1 MPAAQPGIQIMD
13 LYRVKETTLSSIH
26 SEEFKLERDLQQ
38 LVEANLE
45 ILFGLT
51 LVTSEF
57 SLGEFRLDTLA
68 YDAENKAFVIIEYK
82 KKHNASVID
91 QGYSYLSLMLNNK
104 SDCILEFNEK
114 QDGKLKRVDIDW
126 SSSRVLFVSTSFNKF
141 QRNSVNFK
149 DIPFEL
155 WEVRRFANNIISVSQ
170 IQATSNESIRQIAP
184 NQDASIIRQVSS
196 EINVSSESDH
206 LGRLS
211 PAMQEVWKELK
222 DNIEGWP
229 DNNFNARRNYIGF
242 RRGNKTACYIYFQRH
257 ALRIAIRRGKKTE
270 DGQPGESFFNL
281 EDYKGIAEE
290 SSWKYQ
296 DGKTESEY
304 SIKLKSLKDIPYVRD
319 LIRQKYET
327 I

>member
-1 MPAAQPGIQIMD
+1 MD

-26 SEEFKLERDLQQ
+26 NEDFKLERDLQQ

-45 ILFGLT
+45 TLFGLT

-57 SLGEFRLDTLA
+57 SLREFRLDTLA

-91 QGYSYLSLMLNNK
+91 QGFSYLSLMLNNK

-114 QDGKLKRVDIDW
+114 QDQQFKRGDIDW
-126 SSSRVLFVSTSFNKF
+126 SSSRILFISTSFNKF

-155 WEVRRFANNIISVSQ
+155 WEVRRFANAIISVGQ
-170 IQATSNESIRQIAP
+170 IQATSNESIKQIAP

-196 EINVSSESDH
+196 EINVSSENDH
-206 LGRLS
+206 LGKLS
-211 PAMQEVWKELK
+211 PAMLEVWEKLRS
-222 DNIEGWP
+222 NIEDWS
-229 DNNFNARRNYIGF
+229 DSNLNACKQYIGF
-242 RRGNKTACYIYFQRH
+242 KRGNKVACYIHFQKR
-257 ALRIAIRRGKKTE
+257 ALRIEIRRGKKTE
-270 DGQPGESFFNL
+270 DGQPGERFFNL

-290 SSWKYQ
+290 QSWQYQ
-296 DGKTESEY
+296 DGKTEHVY
-304 SIKLKSLKDIPYVRD
+304 SIKLKSLKDISYVQD